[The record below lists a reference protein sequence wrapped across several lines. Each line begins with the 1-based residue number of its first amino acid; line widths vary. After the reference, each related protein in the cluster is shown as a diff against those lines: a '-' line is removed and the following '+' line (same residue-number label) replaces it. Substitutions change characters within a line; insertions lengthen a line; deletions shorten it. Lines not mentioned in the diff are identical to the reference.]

1 MVRWVKFD
9 FDQILY
15 VWIVF
20 KIMIESIV
28 YEKKIMIELKQ
39 VYE

>member
-1 MVRWVKFD
+1 MWVNPD